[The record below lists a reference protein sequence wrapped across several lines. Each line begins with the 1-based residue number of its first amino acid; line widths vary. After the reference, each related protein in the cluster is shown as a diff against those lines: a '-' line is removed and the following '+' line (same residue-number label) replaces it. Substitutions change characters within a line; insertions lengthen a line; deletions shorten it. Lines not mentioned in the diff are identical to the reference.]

1 MRIITVNGLLFLHSA
16 ELGRDET
23 VCNTTKQKIAT
34 TLRQMMACRPFD
46 KIAVK
51 NLMDA
56 TNMKRQSFYYHFQD
70 TRDVLLW
77 ICREELFTPM
87 KEDRRDFPEWMLLS
101 MSLLDRDRQ
110 FYRRVL
116 TAAQMEFVRELG
128 EQVLQPR
135 VQVLLYGQD
144 ANPDENQTFA
154 VEFMTN
160 AMVDYYLRFV
170 SSHKPLD
177 PFACR
182 QKLRYLVAQLQK
194 FGK

>member
-1 MRIITVNGLLFLHSA
+1 MCS
-16 ELGRDET
+16 
-23 VCNTTKQKIAT
+23 TTKQKIAT

-46 KIAVK
+46 KITVK

-56 TNMKRQSFYYHFQD
+56 SNMKRQGFYYHFQD

-77 ICREELFTPM
+77 ICREELFTPLM
-87 KEDRRDFPEWMLLS
+87 NDRREFSEWMLLAL
-101 MSLLDRDRQ
+101 SLLERDRQ

-135 VQVLLYGQD
+135 VQVLLYGEA
-144 ANPDENQTFA
+144 ANLDENQTFS
-154 VEFMTN
+154 VEFMAN
-160 AMVDYYLRFV
+160 AMTDYYLRFV
-170 SSHKPLD
+170 GSHKSLD
-177 PFACR
+177 LAACR
-182 QKLRYLVAQLQK
+182 KKLRYLVTQLQK

>member
-1 MRIITVNGLLFLHSA
+1 M
-16 ELGRDET
+16 
-23 VCNTTKQKIAT
+23 CNTTKQKIAT
-34 TLRQMMACRPFD
+34 TLRQMMACRSFD
-46 KIAVK
+46 KITVK

-77 ICREELFTPM
+77 ICREELFTPLT
-87 KEDRRDFPEWMLLS
+87 EDQRDFAQWMLYTL
-101 MSLLDRDRQ
+101 SLLDRDRQ

-116 TAAQMEFVRELG
+116 AAVQEEFVRELG
-128 EQVLQPR
+128 GQVVQPR
-135 VQVLLYGQD
+135 VQLLLYGEN
-144 ANPDENQTFA
+144 ARPDENEAFA
-154 VEFMTN
+154 VDFMTS

-170 SSHKPLD
+170 TTSKELD
-177 PFACR
+177 LATCR

>member
-1 MRIITVNGLLFLHSA
+1 M
-16 ELGRDET
+16 
-23 VCNTTKQKIAT
+23 CNTTKQKIAT
-34 TLRQMMACRPFD
+34 TLRQMMACRSFD
-46 KIAVK
+46 KITVK

-77 ICREELFTPM
+77 ICREELFTPLN
-87 KEDRRDFPEWMLLS
+87 EDRRDFPEWMLLT

-116 TAAQMEFVRELG
+116 TAAQMDFVRELG

-144 ANPDENQTFA
+144 ANPDANQAFA

-160 AMVDYYLRFV
+160 AMVNYYLRFV
-170 SSHKPLD
+170 SSYKPLD
-177 PFACR
+177 PFSCR
-182 QKLRYLVAQLQK
+182 QKLRYLVEQIRK
-194 FGK
+194 FGE

>member
-1 MRIITVNGLLFLHSA
+1 MF
-16 ELGRDET
+16 
-23 VCNTTKQKIAT
+23 NTTKQKIAT
-34 TLRQMMACRPFD
+34 TLRQMMACRAFD
-46 KIAVK
+46 KITVK

-77 ICREELFTPM
+77 ICREEVFTPLVEDYRDFAQWMLFT
-87 KEDRRDFPEWMLLS
+87 L
-101 MSLLDRDRQ
+101 SLLDRDRQ

-116 TAAQMEFVRELG
+116 AAAQMDFVRELG
-128 EQVLQPR
+128 EQVVQPR
-135 VQVLLYGQD
+135 VQVLLYGEN
-144 ANPDENQTFA
+144 ANLDENQTFT

-170 SSHKPLD
+170 SSHKELD
-177 PFACR
+177 LAACR
-182 QKLRYLVAQLQK
+182 QKLRYLVAQMQK